1 MRSLATKLVF
11 GTLMLGLAAG
21 GPALAAT
28 KKPMAHHG
36 KMATPTAEQVTTD
49 QLNSQSL
56 MAAQQGKA
64 FMPGGSAAPATPAP
78 APAAPPA
85 APKKM

>member
-1 MRSLATKLVF
+1 MRPLVTKLVF
-11 GTLMLGLAAG
+11 GTLTLGLIAG

-49 QLNSQSL
+49 QLNAQSL

-64 FMPGGSAAPATPAP
+64 FMPAGSMAPTAPAP

-85 APKKM
+85 TPKKM